1 MDFNVLCNIAYH
13 GEIPSSYAIRNIA
26 SCSRANV
33 GEVSDALTR
42 LRLMKFL
49 SWCGMGGNDENRM
62 FRFLFKE
69 LLPNEEMFDSS
80 DILCI
85 SDFGWCELEDDVKEH
100 ISQAKS
106 GGMKF
111 YGLAVADHLWMG
123 FGPEEAMN
131 TMDSKWQWHGG
142 ECISLNEDKK
152 EE

>member
-1 MDFNVLCNIAYH
+1 MTEKKLHEYFPELSVMDFKVLCNIAYH
-13 GEIPSSYAIRNIA
+13 GEIPSSFSATA
-26 SCSRANV
+26 CA
-33 GEVSDALTR
+33 
-42 LRLMKFL
+42 
-49 SWCGMGGNDENRM
+49 
-62 FRFLFKE
+62 
-69 LLPNEEMFDSS
+69 NEEMVDSS

-85 SDFGWCELEDDVKEH
+85 SDFGWCELEDDVKEL

-131 TMDSKWQWHGG
+131 TMDSKWQWHVG

-152 EE
+152 KE